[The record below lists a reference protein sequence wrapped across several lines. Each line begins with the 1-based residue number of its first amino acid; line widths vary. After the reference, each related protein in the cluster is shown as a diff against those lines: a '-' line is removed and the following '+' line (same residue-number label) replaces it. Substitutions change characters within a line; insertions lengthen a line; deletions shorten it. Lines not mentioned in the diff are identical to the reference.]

1 MLVGP
6 RRLSRGRGHA
16 QVELLAAQLQQ
27 LGAQLRLRLAAQ
39 GLQAP
44 RALLDV
50 PVAHQRTCL
59 RTNAVGTESLAAASL
74 NASRAVASGTPSISN
89 STLPGVTLATQYS
102 TLPLPLPMRTSS
114 GFCVIGTSGNTRIQ
128 IWPPRFT

>member
-6 RRLSRGRGHA
+6 RRLARGRRHA
-16 QVELLAAQLQQ
+16 QVELLAAQL
-27 LGAQLRLRLAAQ
+27 LELVAQVRLRLAAQ
-39 GLQAP
+39 GLEAARP
-44 RALLDV
+44 FLDV
-50 PVAHQRTCL
+50 LPAHQRTCR
-59 RTNAVGTESLAAASL
+59 RTNAVATESLAAASL
-74 NASRAVASGTPSISN
+74 NASRAVSSGTPSISN